1 MKIKDR
7 QNSVLNLYNSNE
19 FYSFKIYNR
28 LYNFFV
34 TNPLVDSESFSSRTL
49 KTYGW
54 SCDKVEGELKKKL
67 DSLDVFNNI
76 IEVKNVNDVYSVC
89 EDNNLSINNINI
101 SSEKVVVQ
109 KDNKNITIYNVL
121 YSKIRDALSHGNYR
135 IQKNKKDTYMFIA
148 EDYSS
153 QGNLNARI
161 VVKVKTLENIVSI
174 IDKNGLIKC

>member
-1 MKIKDR
+1 MKVKEREKSI
-7 QNSVLNLYNSNE
+7 LNLYKSNT
-19 FYSFKIYNR
+19 FYSSNIYNK
-28 LYNFFV
+28 LYYFFV

-54 SCDKVEGELKKKL
+54 SIDKVEGELKKKL
-67 DSLDVFNNI
+67 DELDIFNNI
-76 IEVKNVNDVYSVC
+76 VEIKNVSEIYEICNS
-89 EDNNLSINNINI
+89 NNLSIDNINI
-101 SSEKVVVQ
+101 EREKIVVQ

-121 YSKIRDALSHGNYR
+121 YSKIRDSLSHGNYR
-135 IQKNKKDTYMFIA
+135 IQKNKRNTYMFIA

-174 IDKNGLIKC
+174 VDRNNIIK